1 MKALFF
7 SIYILMLLCGSVLG
21 QERPGQTDTLQQTGA
36 KEVLPNKMDSLQEI
50 VVSGSLRPVLRSQ
63 TAMMVETYTSSFL
76 KKNPSPSLFESMQGI
91 NGVRPQINCNV
102 CGTGDIRINGLDGPY
117 TMITIDGMP
126 IVSALSTVY
135 GLFGIP
141 NQLIDRVEVIKG
153 PASSLYGSESV
164 AGLINIITKQPQKA
178 PKLAV
183 DWMATSW
190 QEYLADIGMRW
201 KLAKRVQALTG
212 IHVYQ
217 YQVPKDHNEDQ
228 FTDMPLQSRFS
239 LFQKFQ
245 WERANNRIFQLAGR
259 YFYENRWG
267 GDMRWNRNWRGSDS
281 LYGESIFTHR
291 VELMGNYQLPIPEN
305 VQLSFSFNHHE
316 QDSYYG
322 QTYFKAA
329 QQIGFAQLVWHRD
342 RKGDHWMMGLTN
354 RFTRYDDN
362 TPATFDTA
370 KARSIAD
377 RVWLPGM
384 FVQYDWHPS
393 EKQEGIFGLRLD
405 RHPAHGLVWTPRI
418 AWKWTPQ
425 RHHSIRMNAGTGFRV
440 VQLFTEDHAALT
452 GARKVVLEES
462 LLPERSA
469 NVQLQYAYQYSF
481 PQSFIRAELS
491 VWHTR
496 FFNQIL
502 PDYDTDPNTI
512 FYRNLQGKAIAQGLS
527 LSMEYRWKDRIRGT
541 TGFTWQDV
549 TRTEELSDG
558 TIRKQVPILTERW
571 SGVWQLS
578 YFFPRSRISI
588 DYTGSI
594 TGPMRLPLLGPL
606 DPRKPY
612 SPVWSLQNLQVSW
625 KYHQWE
631 WYGGVKNLLNF
642 TPDRGNP
649 FLIARTHDPFD
660 KEVSYDASGQIVP
673 TPANPYAL
681 SFDPNYVFAP
691 NQGRR
696 IFFGC
701 RVTL

>member
-1 MKALFF
+1 MKFLV
-7 SIYILMLLCGSVLG
+7 SYILIVFWSVGQVFG
-21 QERPGQTDTLQQTGA
+21 QERPGRG
-36 KEVLPNKMDSLQEI
+36 EVVKQPDAQEGFLNKPDSLQEI
-50 VVSGSLRPVLRSQ
+50 VVSGSLRPVLRSR

-76 KKNPSPSLFESMQGI
+76 KKNPTPSLFEAMQGI
-91 NGVRPQINCNV
+91 NGVRPQVNCNV

-126 IVSALSTVY
+126 MVSALSTVY

-141 NQLIDRVEVIKG
+141 NQLIDRIEVVKG

-178 PKLAV
+178 PTLAV
-183 DWMATSW
+183 DLMATSW
-190 QEYLADIGMRW
+190 REYLADIGMRW
-201 KLAKRVQALTG
+201 KLAKRVNGLTG
-212 IHVYQ
+212 IHAYQ
-217 YQVPKDHNEDQ
+217 YQEPKDHNEDQ
-228 FTDMPLQSRFS
+228 FTDMPLQSRLS

-245 WERANNRIFQLAGR
+245 WERTNNRIFQLAGR

-267 GDMRWNRNWRGSDS
+267 GDLRWNRNWRGSDS
-281 LYGESIFTHR
+281 VYGESIFTHR

-305 VQLSFSFNHHE
+305 IQLSFSFNHHA

-342 RKGDHWMMGLTN
+342 RKGDHWMMGLAN

-370 KARSIAD
+370 KAVSMAD

-384 FVQYDWHPS
+384 FVQYDWHPADN
-393 EKQEGIFGLRLD
+393 QEGIFGLRLD
-405 RHPAHGLVWTPRI
+405 RHPVHGLVWTPRL

-425 RHHSIRMNAGTGFRV
+425 RNHSIRLNAGTGFRV

-452 GARKVVLEES
+452 GARTVVLEES

-469 NVQLQYAYQYSF
+469 NLQLQYAYQYSF
-481 PQSFIRAELS
+481 PQSYIRTELS

-502 PDYDTDPNTI
+502 PDYDTDPNAI
-512 FYRNLQGKAIAQGLS
+512 LYRNLRGSSIAQGLS
-527 LSMEYRWKDRIRGT
+527 VSMEYRWKERIRGT
-541 TGFTWQDV
+541 AGFTWQDV
-549 TRTEELSDG
+549 NRTEELSDG
-558 TIRKQVPILTERW
+558 TIRKQVPVLTERW
-571 SGVWQLS
+571 SGVWQFS
-578 YFFPRSRISI
+578 YALPLARVTI
-588 DYTGSI
+588 DYTGSV
-594 TGPMRLPLLGPL
+594 TGPMRLPILGPL
-606 DPRKPY
+606 DPRRPY
-612 SPVWSLQNLQVSW
+612 SSIWSLQNLQVSW
-625 KYHQWE
+625 KHQQFE

-649 FLIARTHDPFD
+649 FLIARTQDPFD
-660 KEVSYDASGQIVP
+660 KEVSYDMNGQIIA

-696 IFFGC
+696 VFLGC
-701 RVTL
+701 RLTL